1 MFDQAEVITQGRTY
15 NQLLNIIKQH
25 VAKNL
30 LTKIVSLSYK
40 SKSGNL
46 NNKLCNTSSIS
57 TENQ

>member
-30 LTKIVSLSYK
+30 LTKV
-40 SKSGNL
+40 
-46 NNKLCNTSSIS
+46 
-57 TENQ
+57 